1 VLTIQR
7 LSFIVFGVDA
17 LDVVAGGIVG
27 GGRPS
32 GRSPERPVAGKSRV
46 RRYRLFSD
54 CRLE

>member
-1 VLTIQR
+1 VLTIHK

-17 LDVVAGGIVG
+17 LDVVARVVAGGVVG
-27 GGRPS
+27 GG
-32 GRSPERPVAGKSRV
+32 SPERPVAGKSRV